1 MQRLRLRSCVLPD
14 TLECLSLVG
23 PGPVSL
29 LPLWW
34 LLFFSLSF
42 ISLERSNAEKTISC
56 YPIKRQNITIPSFF
70 FWQKKIVSKEVFALC
85 HLMNVSPKQHF
96 LKSFIRSHTLLST
109 LIK

>member
-14 TLECLSLVG
+14 MLECLSLVG

-42 ISLERSNAEKTISC
+42 ISLERSNAEKTISW

-70 FWQKKIVSKEVFALC
+70 SGKKRLLVK
-85 HLMNVSPKQHF
+85 KF
-96 LKSFIRSHTLLST
+96 LPCVT
-109 LIK
+109 